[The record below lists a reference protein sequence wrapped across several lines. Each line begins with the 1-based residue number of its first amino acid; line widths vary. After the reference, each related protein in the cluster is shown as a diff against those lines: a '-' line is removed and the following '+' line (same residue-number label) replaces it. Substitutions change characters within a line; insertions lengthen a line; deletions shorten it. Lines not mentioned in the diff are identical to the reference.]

1 MRRNKMA
8 TGIKNKVAII
18 GMGCTRF
25 GELWDKSET
34 DLIVDAYKEAIEDA
48 GIETKDIGAAWFA
61 SCFVEGNAGKGGI
74 PLARALK
81 LPNIPVTRVE
91 NFCTS
96 GTEALRGA

>member
-1 MRRNKMA
+1 MA
-8 TGIKNKVAII
+8 IGIKDKVAII
-18 GMGCTRF
+18 GMGCTKF
-25 GELWDKSET
+25 GEFWDKSEE

-48 GIETKDIGAAWFA
+48 GIETKDIDAAWFGSA
-61 SCFVEGNAGKGGI
+61 FDEVNVGKGGI

-91 NFCTS
+91 NFCAT